1 MPSGLVALL
10 DDVATITKL
19 AAASLDDISGAAG
32 KAGMKA
38 AGVVVDDT
46 AVTPRYVTGF
56 TPDRELPIIA
66 KIARG
71 SMKNK
76 LVFIL
81 PIAMA
86 LSAIAPWAIT
96 PLLMVGG
103 AYLCFEGTEK
113 IVESLFH
120 KDSHG
125 AKKELVAD
133 LVAHERTMVSGAVR
147 TDFILSAEIMAIA
160 LSEVASRPLVTQA
173 LVLAA
178 VAVGITIAVYGV
190 VALIVKMDDIGLHL
204 AQRRYSALRTIGRG
218 LVLGMPVLM
227 RTLAIVGTAAMI
239 WVGGGIFTHGL
250 ANFRLGAIP
259 HFIDHLAEG
268 AARGAGSFVGW
279 MVGALGSGIVGL
291 VVGAVIVLAVHAVKV
306 MRGAA
311 GAHAAS

>member
-1 MPSGLVALL
+1 
-10 DDVATITKL
+10 
-19 AAASLDDISGAAG
+19 AG

-133 LVAHERTMVSGAVR
+133 L
-147 TDFILSAEIMAIA
+147 
-160 LSEVASRPLVTQA
+160 
-173 LVLAA
+173 
-178 VAVGITIAVYGV
+178 
-190 VALIVKMDDIGLHL
+190 
-204 AQRRYSALRTIGRG
+204 
-218 LVLGMPVLM
+218 
-227 RTLAIVGTAAMI
+227 
-239 WVGGGIFTHGL
+239 
-250 ANFRLGAIP
+250 
-259 HFIDHLAEG
+259 
-268 AARGAGSFVGW
+268 
-279 MVGALGSGIVGL
+279 
-291 VVGAVIVLAVHAVKV
+291 
-306 MRGAA
+306 
-311 GAHAAS
+311 